1 MFGRKG
7 FGKPMRRGEWSSDAF
22 WCRQEL
28 DWVTGKIFLSAHW
41 RSCFTLKWRQI
52 LDLEI
57 HIINSHIAQRK
68 SWPVVGSHFQWG
80 HLCICAH
87 PLLGINFILLGGV
100 WVEGHRKALY
110 SWHCQDFSSSA
121 RVIKDYRTGSFE
133 AALREAWQTPFRI
146 GKWAEAW
153 WRVKSETVE
162 ADRKARRGRA
172 RIQIFKFES
181 HQNREVQE
189 TRVTDNAPR
198 DKIRV
203 PSGHSCPGLFAL
215 RYSLSRDSENNLF
228 WRWALQILHSNTKTS
243 LVTKNG
249 SRQDWI

>member
-1 MFGRKG
+1 MELGCL
-7 FGKPMRRGEWSSDAF
+7 
-22 WCRQEL
+22 WCRQE
-28 DWVTGKIFLSAHW
+28 VTGKIFLSAYW
-41 RSCFTLKWRQI
+41 RSCFTVEWRRI

-57 HIINSHIAQRK
+57 HIINTIDGHIAQRK
-68 SWPVVGSHFQWG
+68 SWPVVGNHFSMRT
-80 HLCICAH
+80 
-87 PLLGINFILLGGV
+87 PLLGINFILLGGD
-100 WVEGHRKALY
+100 RKALY
-110 SWHCQDFSSSA
+110 SWHCQDFSSLYDIPWSPS
-121 RVIKDYRTGSFE
+121 RSSLE

-198 DKIRV
+198 DKTRV

-228 WRWALQILHSNTKTS
+228 WRWVLQILHSNTKTS

-249 SRQDWI
+249 NRQDWI